1 MFYRTFI
8 LLSFGVNLVL
18 AQRNIHERWEVQ
30 LDQYVAPTG
39 EINYHD
45 WKKEEHAL
53 YSYIQALQNHPPQP
67 YWTKSNHKAYWI
79 NVYNATTIAL
89 ILKHYPLQ
97 SIKEINTPWK
107 AKVFVLKKSP
117 LSLKAIED
125 ILRQFNDPL
134 ILFALHRATVSGPQL
149 SKKAYRGNTL
159 EYQLQSAATIF
170 LNDPNQNQ
178 CQEDTPRLSRI
189 FLWFIKDFGSFDKKL
204 TLIQKY
210 GCTGFDKKTKLLY
223 LPFDWGLNVW
233 QR

>member
-30 LDQYVAPTG
+30 LNQYVATTG

-45 WKKEEHAL
+45 WKKEEYAL

-67 YWTKSNHKAYWI
+67 YWKKSNHKAYWI

-97 SIKEINTPWK
+97 SIKDINTPWK
-107 AKVFVLKKSP
+107 AKVFIWKKRP

-210 GCTGFDKKTKLLY
+210 GCTGFNKKTKLQY
-223 LPFDWGLNVW
+223 LPFDWRLNVW

>member
-1 MFYRTFI
+1 MCIRD
-8 LLSFGVNLVL
+8 S
-18 AQRNIHERWEVQ
+18 
-30 LDQYVAPTG
+30 
-39 EINYHD
+39 NYHD

-53 YSYIQALQNHPPQP
+53 YSYIQALQNHPPKP
-67 YWTKSNHKAYWI
+67 YWTKSNRKAYWI

-107 AKVFVLKKSP
+107 AKVFIWKKRP

-134 ILFALHRATVSGPQL
+134 IMFALHRATVSGPQL

-210 GCTGFDKKTKLLY
+210 GCTGFNKKTKLQY
-223 LPFDWGLNVW
+223 LPFDWRLNVW

>member
-8 LLSFGVNLVL
+8 LLFFGVNSVL

-39 EINYHD
+39 KINYHD

-53 YSYIQALQNHPPQP
+53 YSYIEALQNHPPQP

-107 AKVFVLKKSP
+107 AKVCASFFDHSGVQKPPHSP
-117 LSLKAIED
+117 RFFTVVKYI
-125 ILRQFNDPL
+125 P
-134 ILFALHRATVSGPQL
+134 RAPQR
-149 SKKAYRGNTL
+149 AQDR
-159 EYQLQSAATIF
+159 
-170 LNDPNQNQ
+170 P
-178 CQEDTPRLSRI
+178 
-189 FLWFIKDFGSFDKKL
+189 
-204 TLIQKY
+204 
-210 GCTGFDKKTKLLY
+210 
-223 LPFDWGLNVW
+223 
-233 QR
+233 